1 MKKPII
7 IFFICSFLLTSCYS
21 TKKLIRKSEY
31 TTSDF
36 NKNKIDGLYSNDS
49 NDSRGFVLWRTLR
62 ESYKLDFYKL
72 DLDNSIVKLEL
83 VDDQNLSVKLLKED
97 KVIDEFYLK
106 GKIKG
111 DYFSINRKLIFIPF
125 FPICYI
131 HNETK
136 TIIGNDKLGNLV
148 VVDGFIGEGHLLIM
162 AAGSR
167 RISSSKYQR
176 IKTKQKTYN

>member
-62 ESYKLDFYKL
+62 KSYELDYYKL

-125 FPICYI
+125 FQFAISI
-131 HNETK
+131 M
-136 TIIGNDKLGNLV
+136 KLRP
-148 VVDGFIGEGHLLIM
+148 LLGMI
-162 AAGSR
+162 
-167 RISSSKYQR
+167 
-176 IKTKQKTYN
+176 N